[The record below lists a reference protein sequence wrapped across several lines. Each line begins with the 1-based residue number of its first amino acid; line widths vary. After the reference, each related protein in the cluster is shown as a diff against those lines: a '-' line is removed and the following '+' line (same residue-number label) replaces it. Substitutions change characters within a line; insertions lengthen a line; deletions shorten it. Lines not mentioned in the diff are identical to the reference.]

1 MLVSEVEHKDN
12 SELLRDLYTYHLALV
27 ANSGLS
33 DDSFK
38 SVQESARD
46 NLDRIISE
54 LRPWD
59 AKDKTDR
66 ISDEV
71 SQFKEDFKGFF
82 DIDLD
87 DEDQKKEYYE
97 ELKGALDDQKE
108 YEEVSGEDA
117 QKLKINEAAK
127 RVEERRRRAHKR

>member
-1 MLVSEVEHKDN
+1 MLVSEVEHKDT

-46 NLDRIISE
+46 NLDRIISIR
-54 LRPWD
+54 RPWD

-71 SQFKEDFKGFF
+71 TQFKEDFKGFF